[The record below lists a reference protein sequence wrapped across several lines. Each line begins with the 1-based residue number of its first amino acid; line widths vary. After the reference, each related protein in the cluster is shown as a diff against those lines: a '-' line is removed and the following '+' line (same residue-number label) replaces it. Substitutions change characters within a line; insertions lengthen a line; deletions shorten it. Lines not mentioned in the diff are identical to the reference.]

1 MIRSPLARSLKW
13 ENGYFNPF
21 AEVRSVSIVQFLRIL
36 RAWWWLTVLS
46 TVSCAVGALIV
57 IIVVP
62 ARWEAHT
69 RIMLDVIKP
78 DPLTGQAIGPN
89 ASAYA
94 GTQAELIKDY
104 TVAGKAVEQLGWLSD
119 PAMIEAYQRRPK
131 KDVRDFRHWVAQRV
145 IDRTDAGLVPGTNI
159 LDITYTAPSPNEAK
173 AVADVI
179 TKAYMDS
186 SVEFR
191 RQEASRNADWF
202 EAQTQK
208 VKADLDTASAAES
221 AYQRQTGII
230 LQDEKTDVDSARL
243 HALASDSAASAPI
256 FAPITTS
263 GSAAGAE
270 LAQVDA
276 AISQASQSLGPN
288 HPELQALR
296 LKRTAL
302 ASEVAQEQMSTRA
315 ASVAASAG
323 VGALDRAVA
332 SAKSKVLGQ
341 SAELEQLRQL
351 HAEVELRR
359 DQYNK
364 TAGRAVELRQ
374 EAMIGDTELTVLG
387 PAAVPQQPKFPNK
400 PLILGGSLGLGV
412 ASGILAGLLL
422 ELLGRRV
429 RGIEDLKSIE
439 VPVLSVVP
447 ATAKHGSLDRRR
459 LRWGSHMPSR
469 LRPKGAEA

>member
-1 MIRSPLARSLKW
+1 MA
-13 ENGYFNPF
+13 
-21 AEVRSVSIVQFLRIL
+21 A
-36 RAWWWLTVLS
+36 TV
-46 TVSCAVGALIV
+46 CCIVGAV
-57 IIVVP
+57 IVVVVVP
-62 ARWEAHT
+62 PRWEAHT
-69 RIMLDVIKP
+69 RIMLDVVKP

-119 PAMIEAYQRRPK
+119 PTMIQAYQHRQK
-131 KDVRDFRHWVAQRV
+131 KDVRDFRHWAAQRV
-145 IDRTDAGLVPGTNI
+145 IDGTDAGLVPGTNI
-159 LDITYTAPSPNEAK
+159 LDITYTAAKPNEAK
-173 AVADVI
+173 IVADAL
-179 TKAYMDS
+179 TKAYIDA
-186 SVEFR
+186 SVDFR

-208 VKADLDTASAAES
+208 LKADLDTASDAEA
-221 AYQRQTGII
+221 AYQRQTGIV

-243 HALASDSAASAPI
+243 HALASDAAAGAPI
-256 FAPITTS
+256 FAPIAPTS
-263 GSAAGAE
+263 SAAGAE

-276 AISQASQSLGPN
+276 AIAQASESLGPN
-288 HPELQALR
+288 HPELQALK
-296 LKRTAL
+296 LKRAAL
-302 ASEVAQEQMSTRA
+302 ASEVAGEQASARA
-315 ASVAASAG
+315 AGAAASAG

-341 SAELEQLRQL
+341 SAQLEQLRQL

-364 TAGRAVELRQ
+364 TAGRAAELRQ
-374 EAMIGDTELTVLG
+374 EAMIGDTGLTVLG

-400 PLILGGSLGLGV
+400 PLILGGSLGLGI

-429 RGIEDLKSIE
+429 RGLEDLKGIDA
-439 VPVLSVVP
+439 PVLSVVP
-447 ATAKHGSLDRRR
+447 ATTKPGSPNRLRRR
-459 LRWGSHMPSR
+459 QISQKASWRDH
-469 LRPKGAEA
+469 PKGAEA

>member
-1 MIRSPLARSLKW
+1 M
-13 ENGYFNPF
+13 
-21 AEVRSVSIVQFLRIL
+21 SIIQFLRIL
-36 RAWWWLTVLS
+36 WAWRWITVLA
-46 TVSCAVGALIV
+46 TFSCIAGALLV
-57 IIVVP
+57 ILVVP
-62 ARWEAHT
+62 PRWEAHT
-69 RIMLDVIKP
+69 RIMLDVVKP

-104 TVAGKAVEQLGWLSD
+104 TVAGKAVDQLGWLSD
-119 PAMIEAYQRRPK
+119 PATIEAYQRRPK
-131 KDVRDFRHWVAQRV
+131 KDVRDFRRWVAQQV

-159 LDITYTAPSPNEAK
+159 LDITYTAPTANEAK
-173 AVADVI
+173 AVADAL
-179 TKAYMDS
+179 TKAFIDS

-202 EAQTQK
+202 EAQTRK
-208 VKADLDTASAAES
+208 AKADLDAASDAET
-221 AYQRQTGII
+221 AYQRQTGVI

-243 HALASDSAASAPI
+243 HALASDAAAGAPV

-270 LAQVDA
+270 LAQLDA

-288 HPELQALR
+288 HPELQALK
-296 LKRTAL
+296 LKRAAL
-302 ASEVAQEQMSTRA
+302 ASEVAQEKEAARA
-315 ASVAASAG
+315 ASSTASAG

-341 SAELEQLRQL
+341 SAELEHLRQL
-351 HAEVELRR
+351 QAEVDLRR
-359 DQYNK
+359 DQYSK
-364 TAGRAVELRQ
+364 TAGRAAELRQ
-374 EAMIGDTELTVLG
+374 EAMIGDTGLTVLG
-387 PAAVPQQPKFPNK
+387 PAAAPQKPKFPNK

-429 RGIEDLKSIE
+429 RGLEDLKSIDA
-439 VPVLSVVP
+439 PVLSVVP
-447 ATAKHGSLDRRR
+447 ATTKRR
-459 LRWGSHMPSR
+459 LRDRSRIRLGSYIPRR
-469 LRPKGAEA
+469 LRPRGVEA